1 MKQIYIVKSSGYRE
15 PVAFADKESAEAVAA
30 MAGATV
36 EAVRV
41 IDVDAPWLDER
52 SEGGED
58 DGRA

>member
-1 MKQIYIVKSSGYRE
+1 MKQVYIVSTHGFRK
-15 PVAFADKESAEAVAA
+15 PVAFADRESADAVAA
-30 MAGATV
+30 MCGATV

-41 IDVDAPWLDER
+41 IDLDSPCLDEC

>member
-1 MKQIYIVKSSGYRE
+1 MKQIYIVKSYGFRK
-15 PVAFADKESAEAVAA
+15 PVAFADRESAEAVAA
-30 MAGATV
+30 MCGATV

-41 IDVDAPWLDER
+41 IDVEPPWMDEC